1 MKTTGKKINGR
12 KVFTYVFLT
21 IAALI
26 SLFPFYFMFVS
37 ATNTNA
43 EILSA
48 TPKLIFG
55 SHLVENFKNLNKKMD
70 ILRILMNSTIMT
82 VTYTALSIILHS
94 MAGYALAKF
103 EFKGKGLLFS
113 LIMVTMMIPSQ
124 VMYVPLFTLMNNI
137 GWADTYQAV
146 VLPGLAGAFG
156 IFLMRQNMLAFPTSL
171 IEAARIDGCGEIGIF
186 LKVVLPSQKPAIGAL
201 GIYMFMYIAVLMNV
215 VNIVCGYCFIFGAFG
230 IPGMGIK
237 GAATA
242 LLMAQAVGAGTGL
255 YLLYKKKGGLFRK
268 VPSEHRFFSFDKK
281 CIYEIYTTGIPAAL
295 ETVFWQVSAI
305 ILSKVILFYGNQA
318 FAAYQLGI
326 QAEEITEMPAIG
338 FSTASTTLAARAI
351 GMQDEEL
358 RKVYFK
364 EQLKVGV
371 FISSITSVLLIFLP
385 RFFMT
390 LMTDKPELQAIG
402 VVYVFVMGFIQIPQN
417 LSRIYNGTIRAMG
430 YKNAPMLVAGF
441 GIWIVRIPL
450 CMLAAYVLR
459 LPLTIIWIIIAMDQ
473 VSRFL
478 LSVGLY
484 YRINKKREQTMNAV

>member
-1 MKTTGKKINGR
+1 MYGKKVIKRDIYQIIIPMILENILQISANLVITAMVGR
-12 KVFTYVFLT
+12 LL
-21 IAALI
+21 ANDI
-26 SLFPFYFMFVS
+26 SAQGICIRITDTLWCFY
-37 ATNTNA
+37 
-43 EILSA
+43 
-48 TPKLIFG
+48 
-55 SHLVENFKNLNKKMD
+55 
-70 ILRILMNSTIMT
+70 
-82 VTYTALSIILHS
+82 
-94 MAGYALAKF
+94 
-103 EFKGKGLLFS
+103 KG
-113 LIMVTMMIPSQ
+113 V
-124 VMYVPLFTLMNNI
+124 
-137 GWADTYQAV
+137 
-146 VLPGLAGAFG
+146 
-156 IFLMRQNMLAFPTSL
+156 
-171 IEAARIDGCGEIGIF
+171 
-186 LKVVLPSQKPAIGAL
+186 AIGATVLIARAYGAGRHQDCRKIAEQTILTEMIIVFIFQVVLYFKAPLFL
-201 GIYMFMYIAVLMNV
+201 GFFSKDPQILSLAEGYMKTIIFEFPFVVITTVVTASFQGYGNTKIPMYIAVLMNV

-281 CIYEIYTTGIPAAL
+281 CIYEIYTTGTPAAL

-358 RKVYFK
+358 RKA
-364 EQLKVGV
+364 
-371 FISSITSVLLIFLP
+371 
-385 RFFMT
+385 
-390 LMTDKPELQAIG
+390 ELQAIG

>member
-1 MKTTGKKINGR
+1 MYGKKVIKRDIYQIIIPMILENILQISANLVITAMVGR
-12 KVFTYVFLT
+12 LL
-21 IAALI
+21 ANDI
-26 SLFPFYFMFVS
+26 SAQGICIRITDTLWCFY
-37 ATNTNA
+37 
-43 EILSA
+43 
-48 TPKLIFG
+48 
-55 SHLVENFKNLNKKMD
+55 
-70 ILRILMNSTIMT
+70 
-82 VTYTALSIILHS
+82 
-94 MAGYALAKF
+94 
-103 EFKGKGLLFS
+103 KG
-113 LIMVTMMIPSQ
+113 V
-124 VMYVPLFTLMNNI
+124 
-137 GWADTYQAV
+137 
-146 VLPGLAGAFG
+146 
-156 IFLMRQNMLAFPTSL
+156 
-171 IEAARIDGCGEIGIF
+171 
-186 LKVVLPSQKPAIGAL
+186 AIGATVLIARAYGAGRHQDCRKIAEQTILTEMIIVFVFQVVLYFKASLFL
-201 GIYMFMYIAVLMNV
+201 GFFSKDPQILSLAEGYMKTIIFEFPFVVITTVVTASFQGYGNTKIPMYIAVLMNV
-215 VNIVCGYCFIFGAFG
+215 VNIVCSYCFIFGAFG

-242 LLMAQAVGAGTGL
+242 LLTAQAVGAGTGL

>member
-1 MKTTGKKINGR
+1 MYGKKVIKRDIYQIIIPMILENILQISANLVITAMVGR
-12 KVFTYVFLT
+12 LL
-21 IAALI
+21 ANDI
-26 SLFPFYFMFVS
+26 SAQGICIRITDTLWCFY
-37 ATNTNA
+37 
-43 EILSA
+43 
-48 TPKLIFG
+48 
-55 SHLVENFKNLNKKMD
+55 
-70 ILRILMNSTIMT
+70 
-82 VTYTALSIILHS
+82 
-94 MAGYALAKF
+94 
-103 EFKGKGLLFS
+103 KG
-113 LIMVTMMIPSQ
+113 V
-124 VMYVPLFTLMNNI
+124 
-137 GWADTYQAV
+137 
-146 VLPGLAGAFG
+146 
-156 IFLMRQNMLAFPTSL
+156 
-171 IEAARIDGCGEIGIF
+171 
-186 LKVVLPSQKPAIGAL
+186 AIGATVLIARAYGAGRHQDCRKIAEQTILTEMIIVFIFQVVLYFKAPLFL
-201 GIYMFMYIAVLMNV
+201 GFFSKDPQILSLAEGYMKTIIFEFPFVVITTVVTASFQGYGNTKIPMYIAVLMNV

-417 LSRIYNGTIRAMG
+417 LSRIYNVTIRSIV
-430 YKNAPMLVAGF
+430 YKKANMLVAGF

>member
-1 MKTTGKKINGR
+1 MYGKKVIKR
-12 KVFTYVFLT
+12 DIYQ
-21 IAALI
+21 II
-26 SLFPFYFMFVS
+26 IPM
-37 ATNTNA
+37 
-43 EILSA
+43 IL
-48 TPKLIFG
+48 
-55 SHLVENFKNLNKKMD
+55 EN
-70 ILRILMNSTIMT
+70 ILRISANLVI
-82 VTYTALSIILHS
+82 TAMVGRL
-94 MAGYALAKF
+94 LANDISAQGICIRITDTLWCF
-103 EFKGKGLLFS
+103 YKG
-113 LIMVTMMIPSQ
+113 V
-124 VMYVPLFTLMNNI
+124 
-137 GWADTYQAV
+137 
-146 VLPGLAGAFG
+146 
-156 IFLMRQNMLAFPTSL
+156 
-171 IEAARIDGCGEIGIF
+171 
-186 LKVVLPSQKPAIGAL
+186 AIGATVLIARAYGAGRHQDCRKIAEQTILTEMIIVFVFQVVLYFKASLFL
-201 GIYMFMYIAVLMNV
+201 GFFSKDPQILSLAEGYMKTIIFEFPFVVITTVVTASFQGYGNTKIPMYIAVLMNG

-242 LLMAQAVGAGTGL
+242 LLTAQAVGAGTGL

-326 QAEEITEMPAIG
+326 QAEEITEIPAIG

-351 GMQDEEL
+351 GMQDEKL

-484 YRINKKREQTMNAV
+484 YRINKKREQTMNTV

>member
-1 MKTTGKKINGR
+1 MYGKKVIKRDIYQIIIPMILENILQISANLVITAMVGR
-12 KVFTYVFLT
+12 LL
-21 IAALI
+21 ANDI
-26 SLFPFYFMFVS
+26 SAQGICIRITDTLWCFY
-37 ATNTNA
+37 
-43 EILSA
+43 
-48 TPKLIFG
+48 
-55 SHLVENFKNLNKKMD
+55 
-70 ILRILMNSTIMT
+70 
-82 VTYTALSIILHS
+82 
-94 MAGYALAKF
+94 
-103 EFKGKGLLFS
+103 KG
-113 LIMVTMMIPSQ
+113 V
-124 VMYVPLFTLMNNI
+124 
-137 GWADTYQAV
+137 
-146 VLPGLAGAFG
+146 
-156 IFLMRQNMLAFPTSL
+156 
-171 IEAARIDGCGEIGIF
+171 
-186 LKVVLPSQKPAIGAL
+186 AIGATGLIARAYGAGRHQDCRKIAEQTILTEMIIVFVFQVVLYFKAPLFL
-201 GIYMFMYIAVLMNV
+201 GFFSKDPQILSLAEGYMKTIIFEFPFVVITTVVTASFQGYGNTKIPMYIAVLMNV

-242 LLMAQAVGAGTGL
+242 LLTAQAVGAGTGL

>member
-1 MKTTGKKINGR
+1 MYTNKQIWNVSYPIFLSLLAQNVINVTDTAFLGR
-12 KVFTYVFLT
+12 VGEVELGASAMGGLYYICAFT
-21 IAALI
+21 IAFGFSTGSQIIMARRNGEQNYKEVGPVMIQGVFFLFMLAAVMFTLSRLFAGDIMRILI
-26 SLFPFYFMFVS
+26 SSDTILNATEEFLDWRVFGFFFSFVNVMFRALFIGITRTKVLTLNAVVM
-37 ATNTNA
+37 ALTNV
-43 EILSA
+43 LLDYL
-48 TPKLIFG
+48 LIFG
-55 SHLVENFKNLNKKMD
+55 NC
-70 ILRILMNSTIMT
+70 
-82 VTYTALSIILHS
+82 
-94 MAGYALAKF
+94 G
-103 EFKGKGLLFS
+103 
-113 LIMVTMMIPSQ
+113 
-124 VMYVPLFTLMNNI
+124 
-137 GWADTYQAV
+137 
-146 VLPGLAGAFG
+146 
-156 IFLMRQNMLAFPTSL
+156 FPEL
-171 IEAARIDGCGEIGIF
+171 
-186 LKVVLPSQKPAIGAL
+186 
-201 GIYMFMYIAVLMNV
+201 
-215 VNIVCGYCFIFGAFG
+215 
-230 IPGMGIK
+230 GIK

-242 LLMAQAVGAGTGL
+242 LLTAQAVGAGTGL

-484 YRINKKREQTMNAV
+484 YRINEKREQTMNAV

>member
-1 MKTTGKKINGR
+1 MYGKKVIKRDIYQIIIPMILENILQISANLVITAMVGR
-12 KVFTYVFLT
+12 LL
-21 IAALI
+21 ANDI
-26 SLFPFYFMFVS
+26 SAQGICIRITDTLWCFY
-37 ATNTNA
+37 
-43 EILSA
+43 
-48 TPKLIFG
+48 
-55 SHLVENFKNLNKKMD
+55 
-70 ILRILMNSTIMT
+70 
-82 VTYTALSIILHS
+82 
-94 MAGYALAKF
+94 
-103 EFKGKGLLFS
+103 KG
-113 LIMVTMMIPSQ
+113 V
-124 VMYVPLFTLMNNI
+124 
-137 GWADTYQAV
+137 
-146 VLPGLAGAFG
+146 
-156 IFLMRQNMLAFPTSL
+156 
-171 IEAARIDGCGEIGIF
+171 
-186 LKVVLPSQKPAIGAL
+186 AIGATVLIARAYGAGRHQDCRKIAEQTILTEMIIVFIFQVVLYFKAPLFL
-201 GIYMFMYIAVLMNV
+201 GFFSKDPQILSLAEGYMKTIIFEFPFVVITTVVTASFQGYGNTKIPMYIAVLMNV

-242 LLMAQAVGAGTGL
+242 LLTAQAVGAGTGL

-305 ILSKVILFYGNQA
+305 ILSKVILFYGNQV

-351 GMQDEEL
+351 GMQDEKL

-402 VVYVFVMGFIQIPQN
+402 IVYVFVMGFIQIPQN

-450 CMLAAYVLR
+450 CMLAAYVFR

-478 LSVGLY
+478 LSAGLY
-484 YRINKKREQTMNAV
+484 YRINKKREQTMSTV

>member
-1 MKTTGKKINGR
+1 MSEVYSNTRFKKDGGFCVRKKVIKRDIYQIIIPMILENILQISANLVITAMVGR
-12 KVFTYVFLT
+12 LL
-21 IAALI
+21 ANDI
-26 SLFPFYFMFVS
+26 SAQGICIRITDTLWCFY
-37 ATNTNA
+37 
-43 EILSA
+43 
-48 TPKLIFG
+48 
-55 SHLVENFKNLNKKMD
+55 
-70 ILRILMNSTIMT
+70 
-82 VTYTALSIILHS
+82 
-94 MAGYALAKF
+94 
-103 EFKGKGLLFS
+103 KG
-113 LIMVTMMIPSQ
+113 V
-124 VMYVPLFTLMNNI
+124 
-137 GWADTYQAV
+137 
-146 VLPGLAGAFG
+146 
-156 IFLMRQNMLAFPTSL
+156 
-171 IEAARIDGCGEIGIF
+171 
-186 LKVVLPSQKPAIGAL
+186 AIGATVLIARAYGAGRHQDCRKIAEQTILTEMIIVFVFQVVLYFKAPLFL
-201 GIYMFMYIAVLMNV
+201 GFFSKDPQILSLAEGYMKTIIFEFPFVVITTVVTASFQGYGNTKIPMYIAVLMNV

-242 LLMAQAVGAGTGL
+242 LLTAQAVGAGTGL

-351 GMQDEEL
+351 GMQDEKL

-364 EQLKVGV
+364 DQLKVGV

>member
-1 MKTTGKKINGR
+1 MYGKKVIKRDIYQIIIPMILENILQISANLVITAMVGR
-12 KVFTYVFLT
+12 LL
-21 IAALI
+21 ANDI
-26 SLFPFYFMFVS
+26 SAQGICIRITDTLWCFY
-37 ATNTNA
+37 
-43 EILSA
+43 
-48 TPKLIFG
+48 
-55 SHLVENFKNLNKKMD
+55 
-70 ILRILMNSTIMT
+70 
-82 VTYTALSIILHS
+82 
-94 MAGYALAKF
+94 
-103 EFKGKGLLFS
+103 KG
-113 LIMVTMMIPSQ
+113 V
-124 VMYVPLFTLMNNI
+124 
-137 GWADTYQAV
+137 
-146 VLPGLAGAFG
+146 
-156 IFLMRQNMLAFPTSL
+156 
-171 IEAARIDGCGEIGIF
+171 
-186 LKVVLPSQKPAIGAL
+186 AIGATVLITRAYGAGRHQDCRKIAEQTILTEMIIVFIFQVVLYFKAPLFL
-201 GIYMFMYIAVLMNV
+201 GFFSKDPQILSLAEGYMKTIIFEFPFVVITTVVTASFQGYGNTKIPMYIAVLMNV

-242 LLMAQAVGAGTGL
+242 LLTAQAVGAGTGL
-255 YLLYKKKGGLFRK
+255 YLLYKKRGGLFRK
-268 VPSEHRFFSFDKK
+268 APSEHRFFSFDKK

>member
-1 MKTTGKKINGR
+1 MYGKKVIKRDIYQIIIPMILENILQISANLVITAMVGR
-12 KVFTYVFLT
+12 L
-21 IAALI
+21 
-26 SLFPFYFMFVS
+26 
-37 ATNTNA
+37 
-43 EILSA
+43 
-48 TPKLIFG
+48 
-55 SHLVENFKNLNKKMD
+55 
-70 ILRILMNSTIMT
+70 
-82 VTYTALSIILHS
+82 
-94 MAGYALAKF
+94 LAKDISAQGICIRITDTLWCF
-103 EFKGKGLLFS
+103 YKG
-113 LIMVTMMIPSQ
+113 V
-124 VMYVPLFTLMNNI
+124 
-137 GWADTYQAV
+137 
-146 VLPGLAGAFG
+146 
-156 IFLMRQNMLAFPTSL
+156 
-171 IEAARIDGCGEIGIF
+171 
-186 LKVVLPSQKPAIGAL
+186 AIGATVLIARAYGAGRHQDCRKIAEQTILTEMIIVFIFQVVLYFKAPLFL
-201 GIYMFMYIAVLMNV
+201 GFFSKDPQILSLAEGYMKTIIFEFPFVVITTVVTASFQGYGNTKIPMYIAVLMNV

-242 LLMAQAVGAGTGL
+242 LLTAQTVGAGTGL

>member
-1 MKTTGKKINGR
+1 MYGKKVIKRDIYQIIIPMILENILQISANLVITAMVGR
-12 KVFTYVFLT
+12 LL
-21 IAALI
+21 ANDI
-26 SLFPFYFMFVS
+26 SAQGICIRITDTLWCFY
-37 ATNTNA
+37 
-43 EILSA
+43 
-48 TPKLIFG
+48 
-55 SHLVENFKNLNKKMD
+55 
-70 ILRILMNSTIMT
+70 
-82 VTYTALSIILHS
+82 
-94 MAGYALAKF
+94 
-103 EFKGKGLLFS
+103 KG
-113 LIMVTMMIPSQ
+113 V
-124 VMYVPLFTLMNNI
+124 
-137 GWADTYQAV
+137 
-146 VLPGLAGAFG
+146 
-156 IFLMRQNMLAFPTSL
+156 
-171 IEAARIDGCGEIGIF
+171 
-186 LKVVLPSQKPAIGAL
+186 AIGATVLIARAYGAGRHQDCRKIAEQTILTEMIIVFIFQVVLYFKAPLFL
-201 GIYMFMYIAVLMNV
+201 GSFSKDPQILSLAEGYMKTIIFEFPFVVITTVVTASFQGYGNTKIPMYIAVLMNV

-242 LLMAQAVGAGTGL
+242 LLTAQAVGAGTGL

>member
-1 MKTTGKKINGR
+1 MSEVYSNTRFKKDGGFCVRKKVIKRDIYQIIIPMILENILQISANLVITAMVGR
-12 KVFTYVFLT
+12 LL
-21 IAALI
+21 ANDI
-26 SLFPFYFMFVS
+26 SAQGICIRITDTLWCFY
-37 ATNTNA
+37 
-43 EILSA
+43 
-48 TPKLIFG
+48 
-55 SHLVENFKNLNKKMD
+55 
-70 ILRILMNSTIMT
+70 
-82 VTYTALSIILHS
+82 
-94 MAGYALAKF
+94 
-103 EFKGKGLLFS
+103 KG
-113 LIMVTMMIPSQ
+113 V
-124 VMYVPLFTLMNNI
+124 
-137 GWADTYQAV
+137 
-146 VLPGLAGAFG
+146 
-156 IFLMRQNMLAFPTSL
+156 
-171 IEAARIDGCGEIGIF
+171 
-186 LKVVLPSQKPAIGAL
+186 AIGATVLIARAYGAGRHQDCRKIAEQTILTEMIIVFVFQVVLYFKAPLFL
-201 GIYMFMYIAVLMNV
+201 GFFSKDLQILSLAEGYMKTIIFEFPFVVITTVVTASFQGYGNTKIPMYIAVLMNV

-237 GAATA
+237 GAAIA
-242 LLMAQAVGAGTGL
+242 LLTAQAVGAGTGL

-351 GMQDEEL
+351 GMLDEEL

>member
-1 MKTTGKKINGR
+1 MVGR
-12 KVFTYVFLT
+12 LL
-21 IAALI
+21 ANDI
-26 SLFPFYFMFVS
+26 SAQGICIRITDTLWCFY
-37 ATNTNA
+37 
-43 EILSA
+43 
-48 TPKLIFG
+48 
-55 SHLVENFKNLNKKMD
+55 
-70 ILRILMNSTIMT
+70 
-82 VTYTALSIILHS
+82 
-94 MAGYALAKF
+94 
-103 EFKGKGLLFS
+103 KG
-113 LIMVTMMIPSQ
+113 V
-124 VMYVPLFTLMNNI
+124 
-137 GWADTYQAV
+137 
-146 VLPGLAGAFG
+146 
-156 IFLMRQNMLAFPTSL
+156 
-171 IEAARIDGCGEIGIF
+171 
-186 LKVVLPSQKPAIGAL
+186 AIGATVLIARAYGAGRHQDCRKIAEQTILTEMIIVFIFQVVLYFKAPLFL
-201 GIYMFMYIAVLMNV
+201 GFFSKDPQILSLAEGYMKTIIFEFPFVVITTVVTASFQGYGNTKIPMYIAVLMNV

-242 LLMAQAVGAGTGL
+242 LLTAQAVGAGTGL

-351 GMQDEEL
+351 GMQDEKL

-402 VVYVFVMGFIQIPQN
+402 IVYVFVMGFIQIPQN

-450 CMLAAYVLR
+450 CMLAAYVFR

-478 LSVGLY
+478 LSAGLY
-484 YRINKKREQTMNAV
+484 YRINKKREQTMSTV

>member
-1 MKTTGKKINGR
+1 MYGKKVIKRDIYQIIIPMILENILQISANLVITAMVGR
-12 KVFTYVFLT
+12 LL
-21 IAALI
+21 ANDI
-26 SLFPFYFMFVS
+26 SAQGICIRITDTLWCFY
-37 ATNTNA
+37 
-43 EILSA
+43 
-48 TPKLIFG
+48 
-55 SHLVENFKNLNKKMD
+55 
-70 ILRILMNSTIMT
+70 
-82 VTYTALSIILHS
+82 
-94 MAGYALAKF
+94 
-103 EFKGKGLLFS
+103 KG
-113 LIMVTMMIPSQ
+113 V
-124 VMYVPLFTLMNNI
+124 
-137 GWADTYQAV
+137 
-146 VLPGLAGAFG
+146 
-156 IFLMRQNMLAFPTSL
+156 
-171 IEAARIDGCGEIGIF
+171 
-186 LKVVLPSQKPAIGAL
+186 AIGAKVLIARAYGAGRHQDCRKIAEQTILTEMIVVFIFQVVLYFKAPLFL
-201 GIYMFMYIAVLMNV
+201 GFFSKDPQILSLAEGYMKTIIFEFPFVVITTVVTASFQGYGNTKIPMYIAVLMNV

-242 LLMAQAVGAGTGL
+242 LLTAQAVGAGTGL

>member
-1 MKTTGKKINGR
+1 MSEVYSNTRFKKDGGFCVREIYQIIIPMILENILQISANLVITAMVGR
-12 KVFTYVFLT
+12 LL
-21 IAALI
+21 ANDI
-26 SLFPFYFMFVS
+26 SAQGICIRITDTLWCFY
-37 ATNTNA
+37 
-43 EILSA
+43 
-48 TPKLIFG
+48 
-55 SHLVENFKNLNKKMD
+55 
-70 ILRILMNSTIMT
+70 
-82 VTYTALSIILHS
+82 
-94 MAGYALAKF
+94 
-103 EFKGKGLLFS
+103 KG
-113 LIMVTMMIPSQ
+113 V
-124 VMYVPLFTLMNNI
+124 
-137 GWADTYQAV
+137 
-146 VLPGLAGAFG
+146 
-156 IFLMRQNMLAFPTSL
+156 
-171 IEAARIDGCGEIGIF
+171 
-186 LKVVLPSQKPAIGAL
+186 AIGATVLIARAYGAGRHQDCRKIAEQTILTEMIIVFIFQVVLYFKAPLFL
-201 GIYMFMYIAVLMNV
+201 GFFSKDPQILSLAEGYMKTIIFEFPFVVITTVVTASFQGYGNTKIPMYIAVLMNV

>member
-1 MKTTGKKINGR
+1 MYGKKVIKRDIYQIIIPMILENILQISANLVITAMVGR
-12 KVFTYVFLT
+12 LL
-21 IAALI
+21 ANDI
-26 SLFPFYFMFVS
+26 SAQGICIRITDTLWCFY
-37 ATNTNA
+37 
-43 EILSA
+43 
-48 TPKLIFG
+48 
-55 SHLVENFKNLNKKMD
+55 
-70 ILRILMNSTIMT
+70 
-82 VTYTALSIILHS
+82 
-94 MAGYALAKF
+94 
-103 EFKGKGLLFS
+103 KG
-113 LIMVTMMIPSQ
+113 V
-124 VMYVPLFTLMNNI
+124 
-137 GWADTYQAV
+137 
-146 VLPGLAGAFG
+146 
-156 IFLMRQNMLAFPTSL
+156 
-171 IEAARIDGCGEIGIF
+171 
-186 LKVVLPSQKPAIGAL
+186 AIGATVLIARAYGAGRHQDCRKIAEQTILTEMIIVFIFQVVLYFKAPLFL
-201 GIYMFMYIAVLMNV
+201 GFFSKDPQILSLAEGYMKTIIFEFPFVVITTVVTASFQGYGNTKIPMYIAVLMNV

-242 LLMAQAVGAGTGL
+242 LLTAQAVGAGTGL

-385 RFFMT
+385 RFFLT

-430 YKNAPMLVAGF
+430 YKNAPMLVTGF
-441 GIWIVRIPL
+441 GIWIIRIPL